1 MWLDRV
7 AKAEPGR
14 LEVTWKNF
22 VLDQNNSNNG
32 PDWKLWEQDGAYE
45 DSRSLLSLH
54 AAESAKLQ
62 GRDAFERFHVALLVA
77 RHGGGRRVSLNDR
90 GALVEVAREVGLDV
104 PRFEQGLDDRSLL
117 DNIARDHT
125 EAVEKHG
132 IFGTPTFLFANG
144 TSAYLKSFV
153 PPEDDSVDFFNHFV
167 AIFADRAYVGEIKRP
182 QPPWPKGAV

>member
-7 AKAEPGR
+7 AKAEPG
-14 LEVTWKNF
+14 LIDVTWKSF
-22 VLDQNNSNNG
+22 VLDQINSKNG
-32 PDWKLWEQDGAYE
+32 PDWKIWEQDDRY

-54 AAESAKLQ
+54 AGESAKLQ

-77 RHGGGRRVSLNDR
+77 RHGGRRLSLNDR

-104 PRFEQGLDDRSLL
+104 PRFEQGLDDLSLL
-117 DNIARDHT
+117 DNIARDHK
-125 EAVEKHG
+125 EAVEQHG
-132 IFGTPTFLFANG
+132 VFGTPTFLFANG

-153 PPEDDSVDFFNHFV
+153 PPEDDSVAFFNHFA

>member
-7 AKAEPGR
+7 AKAEPG
-14 LEVTWKNF
+14 LIDVTWKNF
-22 VLDQNNSNNG
+22 VLDQINSKNG
-32 PDWKLWEQDGAYE
+32 PDWKIWEQDDRY

-54 AAESAKLQ
+54 AGESAKLQ
-62 GRDAFERFHVALLVA
+62 GRDAFERFHVSLLVA
-77 RHGGGRRVSLNDR
+77 RHGGRRLSLNDR
-90 GALVEVAREVGLDV
+90 GALAEVAREVGLDV
-104 PRFEQGLDDRSLL
+104 PRFEQGLDDLSLL
-117 DNIARDHT
+117 DNIARDHK
-125 EAVEKHG
+125 EAVEQHG
-132 IFGTPTFLFANG
+132 VFGTPTFLFENG

>member
-7 AKAEPGR
+7 AKAEPG
-14 LEVTWKNF
+14 LIDVTWKSF
-22 VLDQNNSNNG
+22 VLDQINSKNG
-32 PDWKLWEQDGAYE
+32 PDWKIWEQDDRY

-54 AAESAKLQ
+54 AGESAKLQ

-77 RHGGGRRVSLNDR
+77 RHGGRRLSLNDR

-104 PRFEQGLDDRSLL
+104 PRFEQGLDDLGLL
-117 DNIARDHT
+117 DNIARDHK
-125 EAVEKHG
+125 EAVEQHG
-132 IFGTPTFLFANG
+132 VFGTPTFLFENG

-167 AIFADRAYVGEIKRP
+167 ATFADRAYVGEIKRP

>member
-7 AKAEPGR
+7 AKAEPG
-14 LEVTWKNF
+14 LIDVTWKSF
-22 VLDQNNSNNG
+22 VLDQINSKNG
-32 PDWKLWEQDGAYE
+32 PDWKIWEQDDRY

-54 AAESAKLQ
+54 AGESAKLQ

-77 RHGGGRRVSLNDR
+77 RHGGRRLSLNDR
-90 GALVEVAREVGLDV
+90 VALVEVAREVDLDV
-104 PRFEQGLDDRSLL
+104 PRFEQGLDDLNLL
-117 DNIARDHT
+117 DNIARDHK
-125 EAVEKHG
+125 EAVEQHG
-132 IFGTPTFLFANG
+132 VFGTPTFLFENG

-167 AIFADRAYVGEIKRP
+167 AIFAYRAYVGEIKRP

>member
-14 LEVTWKNF
+14 LDVTWKSF
-22 VLDQNNSNNG
+22 VLDQINSKNG
-32 PDWKLWEQDGAYE
+32 PDWKLWEQDDPY

-77 RHGGGRRVSLNDR
+77 RHGGRRLSLNDR
-90 GALVEVAREVGLDV
+90 GALVEVAREVGLDI
-104 PRFEQGLDDRSLL
+104 PRFERGLDDRGLL
-117 DNIARDHT
+117 DIIARDHK
-125 EAVEKHG
+125 EAVEQHG
-132 IFGTPTFLFANG
+132 VFGTPTFLFENG

>member
-1 MWLDRV
+1 M
-7 AKAEPGR
+7 
-14 LEVTWKNF
+14 
-22 VLDQNNSNNG
+22 LDQINSKNG
-32 PDWKLWEQDGAYE
+32 PDWKVWEQDDRY

-54 AAESAKLQ
+54 AGESAKLQ

-77 RHGGGRRVSLNDR
+77 RHGGRRLSLNDR
-90 GALVEVAREVGLDV
+90 GALVEVAGEVGLDV
-104 PRFEQGLDDRSLL
+104 PRFEAGLDDLSLL
-117 DNIARDHT
+117 ENIARDHK
-125 EAVEKHG
+125 EAVEEHG
-132 IFGTPTFLFANG
+132 VFGTPTFLFANG

>member
-7 AKAEPGR
+7 AKAEPG
-14 LEVTWKNF
+14 LIDVTWKSF
-22 VLDQNNSNNG
+22 VLDQINSKNG
-32 PDWKLWEQDGAYE
+32 PDWKIWEQDDRY

-54 AAESAKLQ
+54 AGESAKLQ

-77 RHGGGRRVSLNDR
+77 RHGGRRLSLNDR
-90 GALVEVAREVGLDV
+90 GALVEVAREVDLDV
-104 PRFEQGLDDRSLL
+104 PRFEQGLDDLSLL
-117 DNIARDHT
+117 DNIARDHK
-125 EAVEKHG
+125 EAVEQHG
-132 IFGTPTFLFANG
+132 VFGTPTFLFENG